1 MASRH
6 KEAGNKLFAQGD
18 YNAAIAEYSKASD
31 SDVLARLN
39 RAAAFLKLERWQEAV
54 NDCDAVIA
62 KDASLSKVRA
72 AVFE

>member
-1 MASRH
+1 MTSGH

-18 YNAAIAEYSKASD
+18 YKGAIAEYSKASD

-72 AVFE
+72 AQFE